1 MLESSGVSQQPTNL
15 LVQLSH
21 MSSAIEHAMNSRT
34 VLDPLTFDEE
44 VLCVQSDLLMSV
56 TAGGARLDK
65 ACELGALIYLQTLT
79 RSAPFIKSSSEA
91 LSRELQVS
99 LLHINVAE
107 ISCPLMFWL
116 LVMGGLVSFATSER
130 DWFRSQLRNCE
141 VSWKGMIT
149 WECMKVQLMSVMWI
163 DRIHDNF
170 GRELWEDVVA
180 PAEI

>member
-1 MLESSGVSQQPTNL
+1 MLESSGVSQRLTNL
-15 LVQLSH
+15 LVQLAH
-21 MSSAIEHAMNSRT
+21 MSSAIEHAMNSRA
-34 VLDPLTFDEE
+34 VLDPLSFDEE
-44 VLCVQSDLLMSV
+44 VLCIQSDLLMGA
-56 TAGGARLDK
+56 TASGARLDK

-91 LSRELQVS
+91 LSQELQVS
-99 LLHINVAE
+99 LLHLDMAE

-116 LVMGGLVSFATSER
+116 LVMGGLVSSATSER
-130 DWFRSQLRNCE
+130 EWFRSRLRNCQ

-163 DRIHDNF
+163 DRIHDTF
-170 GRELWEDVVA
+170 GKELWEEVVP